1 MKITIPLK
9 SQSKKSV
16 TLVEKYFD
24 PDLQGNWE
32 AIWEKKAVFMNA
44 YIQEKY
50 KEDLYFLP
58 FVGFRMFYDTKIDKT
73 IFKIVDF
80 IKYTT
85 IDSENKGEFL
95 PYLERYLDTRKRF
108 TFYPFSI
115 YTEDPGE
122 ESGFGSHGIAC
133 IYDKKTKKVEVFDS
147 IGSDFAPYK
156 KTLKTLF
163 EEIYGKGIKII
174 YLNQCV
180 NFGKLVHYR
189 CNDMYYAYNAGGFCA
204 IWVLW
209 YLELRLANKQLS
221 RDLVIKL
228 AIKKLKENDKKVC
241 ELIRGYAQFV
251 DKIFSEYTL
260 TKTGSN
266 LIVKSKSEKIT
277 KRNYKAL
284 FTLLATLFGYVF
296 AVLAI
301 DKFKKKQ
308 KKLNN

>member
-9 SQSKKSV
+9 SQSKYSIS
-16 TLVEKYFD
+16 LVEKYFD

-58 FVGFRMFYDTKIDKT
+58 FVEFRMFYDAKIDKT
-73 IFKIVDF
+73 DIGLIDEEKDIRKI
-80 IKYTT
+80 Y
-85 IDSENKGEFL
+85 ENKEDFS
-95 PYLERYLDTRKRF
+95 PYIERYLDTKKRF
-108 TFYPFSI
+108 TFYPFS
-115 YTEDPGE
+115 TFEEDPE
-122 ESGFGSHGIAC
+122 EETGFSSHAIAC

-147 IGSDFAPYK
+147 IGSDFTHYK

-163 EEIYGKGIKII
+163 EEIYGKGVKII

-209 YLELRLANKQLS
+209 YLELRLANKQMS

-228 AIKKLKENDKKVC
+228 AIKKLKENDEKVC

-308 KKLNN
+308 KKIE

>member
-9 SQSKKSV
+9 SQSKYSIS
-16 TLVEKYFD
+16 LVEKYFD

-58 FVGFRMFYDTKIDKT
+58 FVEFRVFYDTKNDMTHISLIDEEKDNR
-73 IFKIVDF
+73 KSYEKKGDF
-80 IKYTT
+80 
-85 IDSENKGEFL
+85 S
-95 PYLERYLDTRKRF
+95 PYIERYLDTKKRF
-108 TFYPFSI
+108 TFYPFS
-115 YTEDPGE
+115 TFEEDPE
-122 ESGFGSHGIAC
+122 EETGFSSHGIAC

-147 IGSDFAPYK
+147 IGSNLANYHK
-156 KTLKTLF
+156 VIKRLF
-163 EEIYGKGIKII
+163 EEIYGKGVKII

-209 YLELRLANKQLS
+209 YLELRLANKQMS

-308 KKLNN
+308 KKIE

>member
-24 PDLQGNWE
+24 PALQGNWR

-58 FVGFRMFYDTKIDKT
+58 FVEFHIFYDEKKNKT
-73 IFKIVDF
+73 NIRLADF
-80 IKYTT
+80 IKYTGK
-85 IDSENKGEFL
+85 IYENKGDFS

-115 YTEDPGE
+115 YTENPEDE
-122 ESGFGSHGIAC
+122 TGFDSHGIGC

-163 EEIYGKGIKII
+163 EEIYDKGVKIV

-189 CNDMYYAYNAGGFCA
+189 CNDMYYNYNAGGFCT

-209 YLELRLANKQLS
+209 YLELRLANKQMS

-228 AIKKLKENDKKVC
+228 AIKKLKENDEKVC

-266 LIVKSKSEKIT
+266 LIVKIKSEKIT

-308 KKLNN
+308 KKIE